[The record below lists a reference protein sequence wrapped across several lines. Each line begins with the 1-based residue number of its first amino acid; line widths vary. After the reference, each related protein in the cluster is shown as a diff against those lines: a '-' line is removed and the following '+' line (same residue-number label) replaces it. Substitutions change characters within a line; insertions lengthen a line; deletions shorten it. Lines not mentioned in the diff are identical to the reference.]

1 MVGDWFPRSPNA
13 ESPGPLALLAS
24 KGRPVFVQK
33 FYKGIRN
40 LGRSQVADVFRD
52 GLQSNKLRNAPNST
66 LLGLIPFLSEDDLY
80 GHVTDY
86 QTYGKDSAF
95 VSLTAGT
102 RGAGDAVGFFRPFAA
117 WETALRFAT
126 GGGAGGVIFE
136 GWVVVLGTPSWH
148 VVGVAEDIRD
158 RHVYPRFN
166 TFWSQGEVTA
176 KLLVPG
182 QQISRATLVDSNM
195 APLETIHNPD
205 AMDPARFSNVREAI

>member
-1 MVGDWFPRSPNA
+1 M
-13 ESPGPLALLAS
+13 
-24 KGRPVFVQK
+24 FVQK

-40 LGRSQVADVFRD
+40 VGPNEIASVFQG
-52 GLQSNKLRNAPNST
+52 GLQSNKLRNEPASIF
-66 LLGLIPFLSEDDLY
+66 LDLIPFLSEDHLY

-86 QTYGKDSAF
+86 AAHGVDSAF

-102 RGAGDAVGFFRPFAA
+102 RGTGDAGGFFRPFQA

-126 GGGAGGVIFE
+126 RGGVGGVIFE
-136 GWVVVLGTPSWH
+136 GWVVVLGTPAWH

-166 TFWSQGEVTA
+166 SFWAQGEVTA

-195 APLETIHNPD
+195 TPIETFHNQN
-205 AMDPARFSNVREAI
+205 AMDPAQFSNVRDAI